1 MSVRTGI
8 LCNMNTYTSEQVAA
22 RLGTSRK
29 RVHAAAK
36 TLGLVGDG
44 RGARVRFT
52 GEQAN
57 RLAEVL
63 GATPPVEG
71 LTRTESL
78 VLAVLSRRPMGLVSH
93 RAVARACSLSPA
105 TAVKAVGSLQAKGL
119 VTVEREVRALGRAQE
134 VTVIRANNLHPD
146 WSRRLGQL
154 QHVHPPVS
162 QDDGAAELPA
172 YLRHAF
178 WNVDD
183 ATYKSLDIHKNG
195 AYIADRAL
203 TTNDPN
209 LLAFAAAHLDA
220 DAWKGAARAR
230 GRSVRGKRLADN
242 LARNA
247 SR

>member
-1 MSVRTGI
+1 
-8 LCNMNTYTSEQVAA
+8 MNTYACGQVAA

-29 RVHAAAK
+29 RVQAAAK
-36 TLGLVGDG
+36 SLGLASGKQG
-44 RGARVRFT
+44 ERVRFT
-52 GEQAN
+52 GEQVN
-57 RLAEVL
+57 RLAAAL
-63 GATPPVEG
+63 GVTPPVAG
-71 LTRTESL
+71 LTRAESL
-78 VLAVLSRRPMGLVSH
+78 VLAVLSRRPLGLVSH

-105 TAVKAVGSLQAKGL
+105 TAVKAVGSLQGKGL
-119 VTVEREVRALGRAQE
+119 VAVEREVRALGRAQE

-146 WSRRLGQL
+146 WSRLLDQL

-162 QDDGAAELPA
+162 QEGGAVRLPS

-183 ATYKSLDIHKNG
+183 TTYKRLDIHENG

-203 TTNDPN
+203 TTDDPN

-220 DAWKGAARAR
+220 DAWEGAARAR
-230 GRSVRGKRLADN
+230 GRSARGKRLADN

-247 SR
+247 SRG